1 MMLTTSES
9 RNNNNA
15 KRVLVGITQDKT
27 CYGLVLRT
35 EQVGFNLQLFYPI
48 VEMGLQDEEKCFDI
62 SPDDLLCN
70 VDTRELDRALASF
83 GTQVVRITLTEKEIT
98 LKNDQDSC
106 VIVRGADERQMLL
119 PLDGAPMRKKRAS
132 TLACDI
138 DSDAISSQA
147 CKVSL
152 LELCNAIL
160 PAAKITTMAGNS
172 GDKRGLHV
180 HRPPYPL
187 KGETSYIGDVA
198 TNSCTDTLRVVGAH
212 NDAVFVYESD
222 VTTKAPLPLEGAGG
236 EAIGEAVCSI
246 ISPDA
251 AKRLRE
257 LLVGELAGEVD
268 SEGHCKK
275 EVWMWQVGDLYL
287 KVCCG
292 NWLMSIDL
300 LDICETDC
308 QAYLDMPG
316 KNVFEV
322 ERVPLLQALNGLRMM
337 GETEVY
343 MTLGDKQ
350 ISLEGEAQ
358 AHKGERVLNIA
369 CQRYGE
375 DEQIPV
381 RRYTILPMI
390 TMLSAASAAESN
402 KVVKLMTDADDEVL
416 CLKCEEYNLFVK

>member
-1 MMLTTSES
+1 MMLATSES
-9 RNNNNA
+9 RNNNTA
-15 KRVLVGITQDKT
+15 KRVLVGITHDKT

-48 VEMGLQDEEKCFDI
+48 VEMGLQDSEKCFDI
-62 SPDDLLCN
+62 TPDDLLCN
-70 VDTRELDRALASF
+70 VDTKELDRALASF
-83 GTQVVRITLTEKEIT
+83 GTQVVRITLSEKEIT
-98 LKNDQDSC
+98 LKNEQDSC
-106 VIVRGADERQMLL
+106 VIVRGADERQMTL
-119 PLDGAPMRKKRAS
+119 PLDGEPVYKKRAS
-132 TLACDI
+132 TMASDI
-138 DSDAISSQA
+138 DSDAVSRQA

-160 PAAKITTMAGNS
+160 PAAKITTMAGNAS
-172 GDKRGLHV
+172 DKRGLHV
-180 HRPPYPL
+180 HVDA
-187 KGETSYIGDVA
+187 EA
-198 TNSCTDTLRVVGAH
+198 MRVVGAH
-212 NDAVFVYESD
+212 N
-222 VTTKAPLPLEGAGG
+222 
-236 EAIGEAVCSI
+236 EAVYVHECEGCVSKSDADVVPINAI

-257 LLVGELAGEVD
+257 LLMDELVGEVD
-268 SEGHCKK
+268 DKGSCKK
-275 EVWMWQVGDLYL
+275 EVWLWQVGEMYL

-322 ERVPLLQALNGLRMM
+322 DRIPLLQALSGLRMM

-343 MTLGDKQ
+343 MTLGDKV
-350 ISLEGEAQ
+350 ISLEGESQ

-375 DEQIPV
+375 DEQIPM
-381 RRYTILPMI
+381 RRYPIVPMI
-390 TMLSAASAAESN
+390 TMLSAASAVKNN
-402 KVVKLMTDADDEVL
+402 KVVKLMTDSDDDVL
-416 CLKCEEYNLFVK
+416 CLHCEQYNVFVK